1 MTIFGVMSQNQD
13 VVFFY
18 AKLTY
23 SKTFRA
29 VFSKKGQKLGIPQG
43 GYWQALYTKIAKNG
57 DFCSFWGL
65 KPNLN
70 YIYHYKMI
78 TKVNIYCNPTIIT
91 DITLQKSQKSQD
103 GAKKSQNEPKWA
115 KITINEHFAKLFWI
129 GSK

>member
-43 GYWQALYTKIAKNG
+43 GVLTSTIHKNR
-57 DFCSFWGL
+57 
-65 KPNLN
+65 
-70 YIYHYKMI
+70 
-78 TKVNIYCNPTIIT
+78 
-91 DITLQKSQKSQD
+91 QK
-103 GAKKSQNEPKWA
+103 W
-115 KITINEHFAKLFWI
+115 
-129 GSK
+129 